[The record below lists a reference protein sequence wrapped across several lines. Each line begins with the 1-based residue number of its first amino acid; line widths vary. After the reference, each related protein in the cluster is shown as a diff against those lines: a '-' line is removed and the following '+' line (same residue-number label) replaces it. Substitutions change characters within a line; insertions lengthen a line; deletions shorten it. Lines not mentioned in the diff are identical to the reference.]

1 MVARAFI
8 PGSEMIK
15 IQFQFNFTFDYCS
28 NYHIHCCHTME
39 QDFVQPARNSV
50 LSTAED
56 GAGGFAGLEGK

>member
-1 MVARAFI
+1 
-8 PGSEMIK
+8 MIK